1 VVSRIA
7 RLLNAGLIEM
17 CHLLATEPARRQAQ
31 IQKCKH
37 RRAAL
42 SGASSKS
49 GSGVIRGYSNSK
61 RAQQDC
67 TDEREYR
74 ENSQYI
80 EP

>member
-1 VVSRIA
+1 
-7 RLLNAGLIEM
+7 LIEV
-17 CHLLATEPARRQAQ
+17 LAREPRVVKRRFK
-31 IQKCKH
+31 KCKH

-42 SGASSKS
+42 SGAASKS